1 MNRSFLKFALSAFFL
16 SALSLCFVSAG
27 FGAENRAAAAKAP
40 ALGLGN
46 YADVYLSGFY
56 DVLHVFRVRE
66 MGKIGE
72 GCKIATQRKLAGG
85 RIMSN
90 IGTPHIMY
98 AGACASDV
106 PGNPNIAPDPY
117 EAHNTFAR
125 LDSLGAGDFAIV
137 ANPMA
142 NVKAARDRGC
152 FVLGIGFPMTTNRY
166 SPANFNDFPDTPIES
181 MVNLM
186 IYDWAP
192 KEDGLVTPRL
202 TPTPHLRI
210 LPTSPMTVVE
220 YWTITAQL
228 AKNLASADTSGD
240 FSAAAAY
247 VDTLMARLELFHD
260 RNIAEINRAGERMAE
275 KILAGGKMIPWS
287 SRGEFFAEA
296 SGTAGGLMGIYPLK
310 VETLTKNDVV
320 ILAAA
325 AATPEKEIETAR
337 QIRARGAF
345 LIGIFPSRRE
355 DGVSTEP
362 LRKLCDLSFDNLSGD
377 HYGIFTVKGYPHK
390 IIPTT
395 VMMNNFAYWAL
406 TGAYVQA
413 MEKRGIAPYYWMS
426 FHVPGGKE
434 YDDSIRPLYEK
445 RGY

>member
-1 MNRSFLKFALSAFFL
+1 MKRGLVKYGLAACVLAG
-16 SALSLCFVSAG
+16 LSLGFVSSGSGAVNNAG
-27 FGAENRAAAAKAP
+27 TAKTVSI
-40 ALGLGN
+40 GLDN
-46 YADVYLSGFY
+46 YADLYLRGFY

-85 RIMSN
+85 KIMSN

-98 AGACASDV
+98 AGACAADV

-117 EAHNTFAR
+117 NAHNTFAR

-137 ANPMA
+137 ANPME

-192 KEDGLVTPRL
+192 KEDGLVTPKL

-228 AKNLASADTSGD
+228 AKNLANADTSGD
-240 FSAAAAY
+240 FSAAAVY
-247 VDTLMARLELFHD
+247 VDTLMARLALFHD
-260 RNIAEINRAGERMAE
+260 RNILSINRAGERMAE

-287 SRGEFFAEA
+287 TRGEFFAEA

-325 AATPEKEIETAR
+325 SADMKKEIETAR
-337 QIRARGAF
+337 QIRAKGAF
-345 LIGIFPSRRE
+345 LVGIFPFSRE
-355 DGVSTEP
+355 DGISTAP

-377 HYGIFTVKGYPHK
+377 HYGILTVKGYPQK

-434 YDDSIRPLYEK
+434 YDDSIRPLFEK

>member
-1 MNRSFLKFALSAFFL
+1 MKKRLVTYGLTVFVLATLSM
-16 SALSLCFVSAG
+16 SFVSTGYSA
-27 FGAENRAAAAKAP
+27 ANRAATAKAP
-40 ALGLGN
+40 SIGLDN
-46 YADVYLSGFY
+46 YADLYLRGFY
-56 DVLHVFRVRE
+56 DVLHVFKVRE
-66 MGKIGE
+66 MGKIGQ

-85 RIMSN
+85 KIMSN

-106 PGNPNIAPDPY
+106 PGNPNIAADPY
-117 EAHNTFAR
+117 DAHNTFAR

-137 ANPMA
+137 ANPQP

-152 FVLGIGFPMTTNRY
+152 FVLGVGFPMTTNRY
-166 SPANFNDFPDTPIES
+166 SPPNFNDFPDTPIET

-192 KEDGLVTPRL
+192 KEDGLVTPKL

-228 AKNLASADTSGD
+228 ARNLANADTSGD

-247 VDTLMARLELFHD
+247 VDTLMARLALFHD
-260 RNIAEINRAGERMAE
+260 RNLVRINLAGERMAE

-287 SRGEFFAEA
+287 TRGEFFAES

-310 VETLTKNDVV
+310 VDSLTKNDVV
-320 ILAAA
+320 ILATS

-337 QIRARGAF
+337 QIRAKGAF
-345 LIGIFPSRRE
+345 LVGIFPFTRE
-355 DGVSTEP
+355 DGISTEP

-377 HYGIFTVKGYPHK
+377 HYGIFTVKGYPNK

-395 VMMNNFAYWAL
+395 TMMNNFAYWAL

-413 MEKRGIAPYYWMS
+413 MERRGIAPYYWMS
-426 FHVPGGKE
+426 FHVPGGME
-434 YDDSIRPLYEK
+434 YDNSIRPLYEK